1 MTSLF
6 NLTQP
11 LNTRFHERP
20 RSETTETMSKLATWH
35 GGAVDTHPYLGG
47 SLEQPSSPPKG
58 YEPGIHSPLQVSHY
72 TTAKAKLDQAQK
84 LAAIPRK
91 PQGAIAG
98 YSGFIPRKEACNIIG
113 NSYARGNA
121 AACELFDQM
130 WTA

>member
-20 RSETTETMSKLATWH
+20 RSEATETMSKLATWH

-58 YEPGIHSPLQVSHY
+58 YEPG
-72 TTAKAKLDQAQK
+72 QAQK